1 NSILILNDYNNIEYA
16 SDNSHNID
24 IVNRIKAAGAPINA
38 IGAQSHAAYSMSTS
52 SVQSYLDKLA
62 SQTGLPV
69 YISEYDINL
78 ADDNQ
83 QKTVMQSQLTMFWND
98 SNVKGITVWGYIEGQ
113 TWLPNTGLMTSSGQ
127 MRPAMTWL
135 TQFLAGK

>member
-1 NSILILNDYNNIEYA
+1 
-16 SDNSHNID
+16 
-24 IVNRIKAAGAPINA
+24 
-38 IGAQSHAAYSMSTS
+38 M
-52 SVQSYLDKLA
+52 YLDKLA

-83 QKTVMQSQLTMFWND
+83 QKTVMQSQMTMFWND

-113 TWLPNTGLMTSSGQ
+113 TWLTNSGLMTSGGQ